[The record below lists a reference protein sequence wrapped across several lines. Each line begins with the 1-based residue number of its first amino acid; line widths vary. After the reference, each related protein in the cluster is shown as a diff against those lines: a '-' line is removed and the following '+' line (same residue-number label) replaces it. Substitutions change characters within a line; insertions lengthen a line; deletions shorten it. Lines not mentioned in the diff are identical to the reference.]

1 MAKIYGRTPCV
12 LCVLFFPQ
20 RGSIWGAL
28 YVKLTGHTERTLFGN
43 VPVLAAELR
52 GVLLQP
58 SLFRGLS
65 LYKVS
70 PYLHYRLILEKTEK
84 G

>member
-1 MAKIYGRTPCV
+1 MLNSLDTQNI
-12 LCVLFFPQ
+12 
-20 RGSIWGAL
+20 
-28 YVKLTGHTERTLFGN
+28 GN
-43 VPVLAAELR
+43 VPVLAAELC